1 MKFLKMAAAAA
12 YAAIKGRVSRRTFDT
27 AFIMALILLFAADLL
42 PGFLGVPLVMVT
54 AVAVAIAAVGRAHD
68 LGHSA
73 LWCLWLFAPLI
84 KVVFLAILLFKAGE
98 EKENGWGEP
107 VTAKAE

>member
-1 MKFLKMAAAAA
+1 MRAMKMAAAAA
-12 YAAIKGRVSRRTFDT
+12 YAAIKGRVSRKTFDT
-27 AFIMALILLFAADLL
+27 AFVMALVLLFAADLL
-42 PGFLGVPLVMVT
+42 PAVLGVPLVMVT

-73 LWCLWLFAPLI
+73 LWCLWLFAPLV

-107 VTAKAE
+107 VTAKAD

>member
-1 MKFLKMAAAAA
+1 MVAAAA
-12 YAAIKGRVSRRTFDT
+12 YAAIKGRMSRKAFDT
-27 AFIMALILLFAADLL
+27 VFVVALVLLFAADLL

-73 LWCLWLFAPLI
+73 LWCLWLFAPI
-84 KVVFLAILLFKAGE
+84 VKVVFLALLLFKAGE
-98 EKENGWGEP
+98 AKENGWGEP
-107 VTAKAE
+107 VADTKA